1 MKAYLLDAA
10 VARYVSDHTTA
21 PDALLAAL
29 ERETA
34 EVAGEDATMQISF
47 DQGRLLTMI
56 TQLMAPGWPWR
67 WERSPDIRPSASL
80 AGCPAARCTA
90 ST

>member
-29 ERETA
+29 ERRPPRSRART
-34 EVAGEDATMQISF
+34 
-47 DQGRLLTMI
+47 R
-56 TQLMAPGWPWR
+56 PC
-67 WERSPDIRPSASL
+67 RSPSTR
-80 AGCPAARCTA
+80 AGC
-90 ST
+90 